1 MNETAIRLEAISK
14 CYFTTPVFQHL
25 SAAFPKGRIIG
36 LLGENGVGKTTL
48 LKLMAG
54 LLKPDEGKVIICL
67 LYTSRCV

>member
-36 LLGENGVGKTTL
+36 LLGENRSRKDDSAEAYGRTFK
-48 LKLMAG
+48 AG
-54 LLKPDEGKVIICL
+54 
-67 LYTSRCV
+67 